1 MDTELAKHQMTYEN
15 KVVEMTDTIKR
26 VTADQDQKI
35 THLQEELKQLS
46 DQMNDEVK
54 RSVDEVIIKVQEEL
68 KQTISQLDK
77 ILQQD
82 IVKMK
87 DDYVSK
93 TALKKVT
100 GNIIIYE

>member
-1 MDTELAKHQMTYEN
+1 
-15 KVVEMTDTIKR
+15 MTDTIER

-54 RSVDEVIIKVQEEL
+54 RSVDEVIIKIQEEL

-77 ILQQD
+77 ILQED

-93 TALKKVT
+93 TTLKKVT
-100 GNIIIYE
+100 GNIIIHK